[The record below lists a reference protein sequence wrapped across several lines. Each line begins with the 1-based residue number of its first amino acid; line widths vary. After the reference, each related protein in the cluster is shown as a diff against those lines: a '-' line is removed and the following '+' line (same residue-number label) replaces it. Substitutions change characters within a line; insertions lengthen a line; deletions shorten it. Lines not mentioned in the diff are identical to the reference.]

1 MEKAVD
7 EKERKREM
15 ISSRKE
21 LKEWL
26 DYERNRYEL
35 GGGVFFYIKYFA
47 GMEREIIWHFQRRLR
62 ITEYYYNTNKKIAY
76 VLSRVRLNKI
86 ENKYGLHIGINV
98 CGKGLKIMHIGSILT
113 NGKVRMGENV
123 SLHINT
129 SFVAQGVTG
138 DVPIIGN
145 GVVVG
150 VGASV
155 VGGIRIADNVAVGAN
170 AVVTKDILEE
180 NIAVAGVPA
189 KKVSNNGRLNWN
201 R

>member
-1 MEKAVD
+1 
-7 EKERKREM
+7 M

-35 GGGVFFYIKYFA
+35 GGVFFYIKYFA

>member
-1 MEKAVD
+1 LEKAVD

>member
-1 MEKAVD
+1 
-7 EKERKREM
+7 
-15 ISSRKE
+15 
-21 LKEWL
+21 
-26 DYERNRYEL
+26 
-35 GGGVFFYIKYFA
+35 
-47 GMEREIIWHFQRRLR
+47 
-62 ITEYYYNTNKKIAY
+62 
-76 VLSRVRLNKI
+76 
-86 ENKYGLHIGINV
+86 
-98 CGKGLKIMHIGSILT
+98 
-113 NGKVRMGENV
+113 MGENV